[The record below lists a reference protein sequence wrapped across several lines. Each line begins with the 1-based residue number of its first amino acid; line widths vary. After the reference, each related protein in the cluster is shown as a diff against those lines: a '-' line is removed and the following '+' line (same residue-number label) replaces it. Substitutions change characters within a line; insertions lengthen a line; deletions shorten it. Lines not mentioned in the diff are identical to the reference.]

1 MEMHQ
6 VRYFLAVCETL
17 NFTRAAEQ
25 CHVAQPSLTR
35 AIKKLEEELGGPLF
49 RRERNH
55 THLTELGRLVRP
67 HLERV
72 LLASRSAA
80 DEALCYVHMEKA
92 PLRLGVMSTIGPQR
106 LIGFLDSLRREVP
119 SLDLSIEEASGKD
132 LVSKLLDG
140 EIDVALIG
148 LPGYPERLDARPL
161 YQERYCVGFRQGHR
175 FESLAQVPVNEL
187 DEENYILRTH
197 CEFMDYYEDLGLEK
211 EFQVKIRY
219 SSEREDWVQAM
230 ILAGMGCSV
239 MPEFLPNLSGIAT
252 RVLAEPAVARTISL
266 VTVSGRRFSPA
277 VESLIRLVRQYDWEA
292 ATGAQKAAPLGDD
305 PAERAAP

>member
-1 MEMHQ
+1 
-6 VRYFLAVCETL
+6 
-17 NFTRAAEQ
+17 
-25 CHVAQPSLTR
+25 
-35 AIKKLEEELGGPLF
+35 
-49 RRERNH
+49 
-55 THLTELGRLVRP
+55 
-67 HLERV
+67 
-72 LLASRSAA
+72 
-80 DEALCYVHMEKA
+80 
-92 PLRLGVMSTIGPQR
+92 
-106 LIGFLDSLRREVP
+106 
-119 SLDLSIEEASGKD
+119 
-132 LVSKLLDG
+132 
-140 EIDVALIG
+140 
-148 LPGYPERLDARPL
+148 
-161 YQERYCVGFRQGHR
+161 HR